1 LSTGIGSLSSLMPAL
16 LIVLIN
22 SPEFPFAGIVDI
34 SLCDGFQALLCPRL
48 YRSDRQWPNE
58 VNGVLALRERGIIFQ
73 HSFAGLRPNSR
84 RFASRWQWQ
93 HAREPVWSG
102 ALPRNTAQLHQNRE
116 R

>member
-1 LSTGIGSLSSLMPAL
+1 MPAL
-16 LIVLIN
+16 AHILIN

-34 SLCDGFQALLCPRL
+34 SLYDGFQALLCPPL
-48 YRSDRQWPNE
+48 YIGLIDSIRPNE

-93 HAREPVWSG
+93 HAWQPLWSG